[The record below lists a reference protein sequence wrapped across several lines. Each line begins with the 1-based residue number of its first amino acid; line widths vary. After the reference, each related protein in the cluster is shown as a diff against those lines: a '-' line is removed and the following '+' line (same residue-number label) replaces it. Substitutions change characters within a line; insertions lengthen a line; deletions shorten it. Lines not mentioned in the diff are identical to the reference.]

1 MKILIIDR
9 KLERMGWEE
18 KEGEVLKESFLK
30 LGHSVII
37 AGKGY
42 ENSEQSILD
51 LSKQCDFA
59 LITENY
65 WQDWSWWDLNAITI
79 PKYIWA
85 IDYDPNAFGNSMVQ
99 LVNAVNFTGVFTID
113 FSINEYME
121 YNTGKKHYYLP
132 YAIFNESKEVKCDE
146 PCEKNS
152 DILFVGSPYKE
163 RLELFPK
170 ETLFKNGLFGYDYYE
185 AISRAKINL
194 NWSLTDAINGK
205 VFEIIS
211 AKGFLVTNRTKH
223 VLDAFDGYV
232 DVYNSKEELEKLVK
246 TYLNDDAYRNKR
258 RLALYSYC
266 AQHHMFKQRAEL
278 ILEIACS

>member
-9 KLERMGWEE
+9 KLSRIGWEE
-18 KEGEVLKESFLK
+18 KEGEVLKDSFLK

-42 ENSEQSILD
+42 ENNEQSILD
-51 LSKQCDFA
+51 LSKECDFVI
-59 LITENY
+59 ITENY

-85 IDYDPNAFGNSMVQ
+85 IDYDPNAFGNNLVQ
-99 LVNAVNFTGVFTID
+99 LVNSVNFSGVFTID

-121 YNTGKKHYYLP
+121 YNTGKKHHYLP
-132 YAIFNESKEVKCDE
+132 YAIFNEAKEVE
-146 PCEKNS
+146 CEKDTNV
-152 DILFVGSPYKE
+152 LFIGSPYKE

-170 ETLFKNGLFGYDYYE
+170 ETIFKNGLFGHDYYE

-211 AKGFLVTNRTKH
+211 AKGFLITNRTKH
-223 VLDAFDGYV
+223 VLDAFDGYI
-232 DVYNSKEELEKLVK
+232 DVYNAKEELDKLVK
-246 TYLNDDAYRNKR
+246 TYLNDDVYRNKR
-258 RLALYSYC
+258 RLALYGYC
-266 AQHHMFKQRAEL
+266 AQHHTYLNRAE
-278 ILEIACS
+278 EIIRVVTK